1 VISRVC
7 SFQEK
12 AEQVQLAGAKM
23 VIIFDTSA
31 EADAI
36 LVNMVGLAS
45 LAPITIPV
53 FNIAGSDGY
62 VN

>member
-1 VISRVC
+1 
-7 SFQEK
+7 
-12 AEQVQLAGAKM
+12 M